1 MSTSS
6 PVRKYKRDYGEG
18 YVIDDDSSDNSSSPN
33 ADQIQ
38 IDRETSVVKNSLS
51 PPPPQD
57 DADLDTSESRW
68 PIVLYVPNLM
78 GYLRIGL
85 SVHGLV
91 LAIQNQASMALN
103 TWIAAS
109 LLDLFDGIA
118 ARRLNQCSK
127 FGVLLDVLA
136 DNILRTIIWIAAIM
150 ENVKNNEERL
160 ILKVC
165 CWTALICLEWITMVC
180 SQCNQEN
187 SDSGHWKD
195 FQRGRKAPFWIEAVF
210 QNGFRNLL
218 GTIAIFGLFVAPF
231 GSYVWA
237 ADRLSKTTWPWKV
250 FLESEFAALCFI
262 RSSYVG
268 RVLCVVVEGWLCSEY
283 ICGLIYHDTLQSH
296 SKQKKRR

>member
-6 PVRKYKRDYGEG
+6 PVRRYRRDYGEG
-18 YVIDDDSSDNSSSPN
+18 HVIDDGSDDSSNSAHTN
-33 ADQIQ
+33 N
-38 IDRETSVVKNSLS
+38 RETSVSVVINSPS
-51 PPPPQD
+51 PRPPQD
-57 DADLDTSESRW
+57 HADFNTSDSAW

-78 GYLRIGL
+78 GYLRICL
-85 SVHGLV
+85 SASGLV
-91 LAIQNQASMALN
+91 FAMQQQASMALN
-103 TWIAAS
+103 TWVAAS

-118 ARRLNQCSK
+118 AKRLNQCSK

-136 DNILRTIIWIAAIM
+136 DNILRTIIWVAAIM
-150 ENVKNNEERL
+150 ESLKQNQDEERV

-180 SQCNQEN
+180 SQCNQAN
-187 SDSGHWKD
+187 SDKGHWKD

-210 QNGFRNLL
+210 KNNFRSLF
-218 GTIAIFGLFVAPF
+218 GSVAIFGLFVSPL

-250 FLESEFAALCFI
+250 LLESEFAALFLI

-268 RVLCVVVEGWLCSEY
+268 RVLCVVVECWLCSEY
-283 ICGLIYHDTLQSH
+283 ICGLIYHDTMQ
-296 SKQKKRR
+296 SKQKRR